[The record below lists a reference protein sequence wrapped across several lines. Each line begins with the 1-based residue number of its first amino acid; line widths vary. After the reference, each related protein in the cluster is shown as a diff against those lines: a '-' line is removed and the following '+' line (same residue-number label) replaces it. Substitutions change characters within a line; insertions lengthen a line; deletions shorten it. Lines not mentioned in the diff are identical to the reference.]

1 MMSYAESLGES
12 GRRRG
17 RCYAYAATLTGCVS
31 EVMLDS
37 SAIIILYMAMLGG
50 GDMLQMLVNCFS
62 GLSSMLLLIPC
73 VVVIARIGLKNAVHY
88 ACLTGCAGY
97 LLMACSP
104 WFGSYRIVA
113 AVSGCML
120 YCLQRALYGAAW
132 YPLLDAFLRPE
143 DRGRFF
149 GLMRFMYVSISGILF
164 FLVGMVMGKEPPQWL
179 MQMVIAIAGL
189 ASLGRSFCVSR
200 FPEDPGA
207 VRETP
212 NLRRALG
219 VSIRNGPLT
228 AYAVYVCLLTM
239 AMTSLVPLTYIYLKN
254 YVGMAAGT
262 VQMIS
267 TAGLCGSVTGFF
279 FYGFLLK
286 CIGMKKLEFLV
297 HFSYIILPFLL
308 FIVGKDTPGFSI
320 FITVMLF
327 VLCFVGSLFMCN
339 NSGELLSLARPGNKA
354 MATAFIQ
361 TYGSMGGFIGRS
373 AASLVLGATML
384 APVWELGGM
393 EISRYQSI
401 FLVCSCMAAVM
412 LALVPTLPAVVPKH
426 RDYYEPMR

>member
-1 MMSYAESLGES
+1 MSFAESLGDAGRKR
-12 GRRRG
+12 GRR
-17 RCYAYAATLTGCVS
+17 YAYIATLTGCVS

-62 GLSSMLLLIPC
+62 GLSTMLLMIPC
-73 VVVIARIGLKNAVHY
+73 VCLIARIGLKNAVHY
-88 ACLTGCAGY
+88 ACLTGCSGF
-97 LLMACSP
+97 LLMACAP
-104 WFGSYRIVA
+104 WFGRFSIFA
-113 AVSGCML
+113 AVAGCML

-143 DRGRFF
+143 DRGKFF
-149 GLMRFMYVSISGILF
+149 GLMRFMYVSISGVLF
-164 FLVGMVMGKEPPQWL
+164 FLVGLAMGKEPPQWL
-179 MQMVIAIAGL
+179 MQLVIAVAGVAL
-189 ASLGRSFCVSR
+189 LGRSFCVSR
-200 FPEDPGA
+200 FPEDTEA

-212 NLRRALG
+212 HFRRALG
-219 VSIRNGPLT
+219 ISVRNGPLT
-228 AYAVYVCLLTM
+228 AYAVYVCLLTV
-239 AMTSLVPLTYIYLKN
+239 AMTSLVPLSYIYLKN
-254 YVGMAAGT
+254 YVNMAAGT

-286 CIGMKKLEFLV
+286 RLGMKKLELLV
-297 HFSYIILPFLL
+297 HFSFMIAAFLL
-308 FIVGKDTPGFSI
+308 FAVSKNAPGFGI
-320 FITVMLF
+320 FVTVMLF
-327 VLCFVGSLFMCN
+327 VICFTNSLFMCN

-361 TYGSMGGFIGRS
+361 TYGSLGGFVGRT

-384 APVWELGGM
+384 APVWTLGEL

-401 FLVCSCMAAVM
+401 FLVCGCMALVT
-412 LALVPTLPAVVPKH
+412 LVLVPTLPAVVPKH